1 MTERQIAKIPFVA
14 LTRDR
19 YSAPIE
25 AVDFR
30 TGFEPARLHINEWTA
45 SQTQDRIRDLLPPR
59 SLNDL
64 SRLVLVNAI
73 YFRGTWRYRFPEDAT
88 RDQPFYP
95 SAGAPAAVP
104 TMRITARLGFA
115 RPDGAQILELPYV
128 GDELSMVLLLPN
140 ERDGLGALEQALTAE
155 RLSGWIGALQPAQVE
170 VELPRFRIDPPASVP
185 LKDTLRTMGMPIA
198 FTPQADFTAM
208 SAATTP
214 DEQLY
219 IDNVFHKAFVE
230 VNEEGTEAAA
240 ATAVVMRARGGG
252 AGAAPPTPRFVAD
265 HPFLFLIRDTRSG
278 AVLFMGRVADP
289 R

>member
-1 MTERQIAKIPFVA
+1 M
-14 LTRDR
+14 L
-19 YSAPIE
+19 
-25 AVDFR
+25 
-30 TGFEPARLHINEWTA
+30 
-45 SQTQDRIRDLLPPR
+45 
-59 SLNDL
+59 
-64 SRLVLVNAI
+64 
-73 YFRGTWRYRFPEDAT
+73 
-88 RDQPFYP
+88 
-95 SAGAPAAVP
+95 
-104 TMRITARLGFA
+104 
-115 RPDGAQILELPYV
+115 
-128 GDELSMVLLLPN
+128 MV
-140 ERDGLGALEQALTAE
+140 
-155 RLSGWIGALQPAQVE
+155 
-170 VELPRFRIDPPASVP
+170 
-185 LKDTLRTMGMPIA
+185 
-198 FTPQADFTAM
+198 AM